1 MRLQDFRI
9 GEEFL
14 AHGERWRCTDLG
26 TRVVAAIRVEY
37 VEVGGTEP
45 QRLNHDE
52 ATARGWFNGP
62 PYAVAEVLFDE
73 DDQVG
78 CCHHRG
84 RVHLGRKLISAA
96 LSSTVPAR

>member
-9 GEEFL
+9 GAEFL
-14 AHGERWRCTDLG
+14 ARGERWRCTDIG

-45 QRLNHDE
+45 QTLNHDE

-73 DDQVG
+73 DDQAGCSPIVG
-78 CCHHRG
+78 AG
-84 RVHLGRKLISAA
+84 LTSSAN
-96 LSSTVPAR
+96 

>member
-73 DDQVG
+73 DDQAG
-78 CCHHRG
+78 CCPIVG
-84 RVHLGRKLISAA
+84 AGFTSSAN
-96 LSSTVPAR
+96 

>member
-52 ATARGWFNGP
+52 AAAAR
-62 PYAVAEVLFDE
+62 
-73 DDQVG
+73 
-78 CCHHRG
+78 RG
-84 RVHLGRKLISAA
+84 TMRSGRE
-96 LSSTVPAR
+96 